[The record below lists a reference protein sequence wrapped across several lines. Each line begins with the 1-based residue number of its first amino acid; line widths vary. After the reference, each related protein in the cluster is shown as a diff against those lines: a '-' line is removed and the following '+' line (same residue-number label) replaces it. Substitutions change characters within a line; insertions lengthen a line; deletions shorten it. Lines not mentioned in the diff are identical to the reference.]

1 MTIWRWAAVA
11 ALLTITVAFAFAAIP
26 GIGACGATGSWVA
39 FQKVSDVAAV
49 NAMIR
54 PDCAEAFVPAL
65 RQSMWLDSLVF
76 IPVYA
81 AFLALALCALRPL
94 PRFVWP
100 AGIALL
106 AIGLVADQVEGIR
119 LLAILD
125 ALPGTQMMIDS
136 ANAATFAKKICLSLV
151 TLMIG
156 LLLVRE
162 RRAMRLLGAITALGG
177 LAVVFASL
185 GNSFGDAGEQIS
197 QYGLLIA
204 WLALAIVTGIKGFW
218 PARAG

>member
-11 ALLTITVAFAFAAIP
+11 ALLTIFVALGFAVVP
-26 GIGACGATGSWVA
+26 GINACGASGSWVA
-39 FQKVSDVAAV
+39 FQKVADVAAV

-54 PDCAEAFVPAL
+54 TDCAGAFVPAL
-65 RQSMWLDSLVF
+65 RQSMWLDSLIF
-76 IPVYA
+76 IPVYG

-100 AGIALL
+100 AGIAVL
-106 AIGLVADQVEGIR
+106 AIGIAADQVEGVR

-136 ANAATFAKKICLSLV
+136 ANTATFVKKICLSLV
-151 TLMIG
+151 TLLIG
-156 LLLVRE
+156 VILVRE
-162 RRAMRLLGAITALGG
+162 RGAVRLLGAVTALGG
-177 LAVVFASL
+177 LAVVLASI
-185 GNSFGDAGEQIS
+185 GSPFGDAGEQIS
-197 QYGLLIA
+197 QFGLLFA
-204 WLALAIVTGIKGFW
+204 WLALAIVTGVMGFR